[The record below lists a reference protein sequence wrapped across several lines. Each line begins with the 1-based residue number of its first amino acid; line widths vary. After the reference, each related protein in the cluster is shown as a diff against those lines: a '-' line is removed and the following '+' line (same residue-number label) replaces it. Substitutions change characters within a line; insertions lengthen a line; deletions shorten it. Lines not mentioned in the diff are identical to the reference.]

1 MAAVTSFE
9 LDGGG
14 LVVAVSLTPP
24 FPTPL
29 PRLCGGWGGRLEK
42 AWDLKES
49 TPVVSFSTGRRV
61 QKEVCSGF
69 GVQ

>member
-1 MAAVTSFE
+1 M
-9 LDGGG
+9 
-14 LVVAVSLTPP
+14 AVSLTPP

>member
-1 MAAVTSFE
+1 M
-9 LDGGG
+9 
-14 LVVAVSLTPP
+14 AVSLTPP

-29 PRLCGGWGGRLEK
+29 PRLRGGWGGRLEK
-42 AWDLKES
+42 ARDLKES